1 MKELFS
7 NEIIYITGA
16 TAGIGFASAE
26 LLLKK
31 GATVVITGRNN
42 TTLENAQKK
51 LHKISPNLIAHNIDV
66 SKESE
71 LVESLQS
78 VYSSCGK
85 IDGLVNNAPSI
96 HVGKIIDLDLAAWRT
111 NFKANLDAVFL
122 ATKQSCHG

>member
-7 NEIIYITGA
+7 NEVIYITGA

-51 LHKISPNLIAHNIDV
+51 LHKIQN
-66 SKESE
+66 E
-71 LVESLQS
+71 
-78 VYSSCGK
+78 K
-85 IDGLVNNAPSI
+85 IM
-96 HVGKIIDLDLAAWRT
+96 K
-111 NFKANLDAVFL
+111 
-122 ATKQSCHG
+122 